1 MKAEEF
7 LKILN
12 GIDSKFI
19 DEADEYNSENNK
31 SVSVTENKYRYLAL
45 IAVSAAAFT
54 LVVSANYFIRFNDR
68 NNYEAE
74 IMVTETNSYFSEN
87 TCSTFSAEES
97 SVSEDADKTIG
108 NIQISFTSVS
118 RQEEFVIS
126 ETLIPDTG
134 VFEETDITELFSAPV
149 NTETDITEPVS
160 SSVNEE
166 TGITESV
173 SAPVTEKTDITE
185 IFTSDAGSTSETQIP
200 SPPVPNPVV
209 TTVPSIIPDIF
220 YDADKKYKMIYQ
232 KEAGYENTGQ
242 KTGTEKLVFY
252 TERGE
257 EEFIYDIYSVPDND
271 ENLII
276 IRIRDRYYMYTKII
290 NKTDEEE

>member
-108 NIQISFTSVS
+108 NSQIPFTSVS

-149 NTETDITEPVS
+149 NTETDITE
-160 SSVNEE
+160 
-166 TGITESV
+166 
-173 SAPVTEKTDITE
+173 
-185 IFTSDAGSTSETQIP
+185 IFTSDADSTSETQIP
-200 SPPVPNPVV
+200 PPPVPNPVV

-257 EEFIYDIYSVPDND
+257 EEFIYDIYSVPNND

>member
-7 LKILN
+7 LKVLN
-12 GIDSKFI
+12 EIDNKFI

-31 SVSVTENKYRYLAL
+31 PVSVTENKYRYSAL

-54 LVVSANYFIRFNDR
+54 LVISANYFIRFNDS

-74 IMVTETNSYFSEN
+74 IMMTETNSYSSEN
-87 TCSTFSAEES
+87 TCNAFSAEES

-108 NIQISFTSVS
+108 NSQVSFTSVS
-118 RQEEFVIS
+118 GQEKIVIS
-126 ETLIPDTG
+126 EILIPDTG
-134 VFEETDITELFSAPV
+134 VLE
-149 NTETDITEPVS
+149 ETDITEPVS
-160 SSVNEE
+160 APVNEE
-166 TGITESV
+166 TGITKSV
-173 SAPVTEKTDITE
+173 SVPVTEKTDITE
-185 IFTSDAGSTSETQIP
+185 IFTSDAGSNPETQIP
-200 SPPVPNPVV
+200 PPPVPNPVV

-290 NKTDEEE
+290 NKTDGEE